1 MWKGIKLVTYYSFCA
16 TNTFI
21 LLLNATNAECQNL
34 SLTKSA
40 KLFFLTPNGY
50 LTTLLRRKP
59 EILFIFDLCT
69 FVYKNAIMCDSDYFL
84 GNIISKFRLSS
95 IEIIKKS
102 DDSNTFIIYL
112 FVSLNNVFDITLA

>member
-1 MWKGIKLVTYYSFCA
+1 
-16 TNTFI
+16 
-21 LLLNATNAECQNL
+21 
-34 SLTKSA
+34 
-40 KLFFLTPNGY
+40 
-50 LTTLLRRKP
+50 
-59 EILFIFDLCT
+59 
-69 FVYKNAIMCDSDYFL
+69 MCDSDYFL

>member
-1 MWKGIKLVTYYSFCA
+1 MSK
-16 TNTFI
+16 FI
-21 LLLNATNAECQNL
+21 THKISQAIFSN
-34 SLTKSA
+34 
-40 KLFFLTPNGY
+40 PNGY

-69 FVYKNAIMCDSDYFL
+69 FVYKNAIMCESDYFL